1 MSRNMAIAILTASAL
16 ALASASTFGDDKT
29 PDGVTPA
36 EQAKMNKEAAA
47 KKAAMAKM
55 TPEEKAAAKKAKQA
69 QALKYENKI
78 EDITQNPKEKRNMG
92 INKSAADSN
101 AGPTPPRGTINT
113 PEAEKLLLK
122 QKGQ

>member
-1 MSRNMAIAILTASAL
+1 MTRTVFAAIVAMLCLAPLAASA
-16 ALASASTFGDDKT
+16 DDKT
-29 PDGVTPA
+29 PSDMTA
-36 EQAKMNKEAAA
+36 SEQAKMKKEADAR
-47 KKAAMAKM
+47 KAANAKM
-55 TPEEKAAAKKAKQA
+55 TPEEKAAAKRARDA
-69 QALKYENKI
+69 ERLKYESTI